1 LLQVTVQQ
9 HESRVQGGVSVTL
22 RPATSADLDAV
33 ESLLA
38 SNKLPLDGVEDFLHD
53 FIIAEGDGIAG
64 VIGMER
70 HGAYGLL
77 RSAAVRDDVKGAGIG
92 RRLVDRLLAS
102 AREDGITDVYLLTTT
117 AEKYFPAFGFERIE
131 RSAIPAELSASKEL
145 QGACPD
151 TAIVM
156 HLSLSD
162 GENSH

>member
-1 LLQVTVQQ
+1 MTVQH

-38 SNKLPLDGVEDFLHD
+38 NNKLPLDGVEDSLHD
-53 FIIAEGDGIAG
+53 FIIAESGDGIAG

-70 HGAYGLL
+70 HGVYGLL
-77 RSAAVRDDVKGAGIG
+77 RSAAVRDDVRGAGIG
-92 RRLVDRLLAS
+92 RKLVDRLLAS
-102 AREDGITDVYLLTTT
+102 ARQDGITDVYLLTTT
-117 AEKYFPAFGFERIE
+117 AEKYFPAFGFQCID
-131 RSAIPAELSASKEL
+131 RSAIPAALSASKEL

-156 HLSLSD
+156 HLSLT
-162 GENSH
+162 GRGNSH